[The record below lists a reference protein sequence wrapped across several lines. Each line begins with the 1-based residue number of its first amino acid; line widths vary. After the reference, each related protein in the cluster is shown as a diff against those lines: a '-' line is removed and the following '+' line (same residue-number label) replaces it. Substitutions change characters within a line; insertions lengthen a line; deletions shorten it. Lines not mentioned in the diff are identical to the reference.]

1 MALADKSITQR
12 GWIECRHSQIHV
24 FTQCTLTIVMEI
36 TSTPISARED
46 SPGSGRWMLGAL
58 LSSGSLWNACWGQEE
73 RAHWQ
78 TATLGVKTDPGTED
92 GRKNRLGAGIN
103 CFYWA
108 VELCDY
114 LPLAT
119 HVCASTN
126 THTCTH
132 MPTHTPLMRKLLDHW
147 ALTLDQVLFSQFYVR
162 LSLCLSITQQDIDVV
177 SPLFLQEMK
186 KFQMSWC
193 VLVASVVS
201 DSLQPHGL

>member
-12 GWIECRHSQIHV
+12 GWIECRHSQIRV

-58 LSSGSLWNACWGQEE
+58 LSSGSLWNACRGQEE

-103 CFYWA
+103 CFY
-108 VELCDY
+108 
-114 LPLAT
+114 
-119 HVCASTN
+119 
-126 THTCTH
+126 
-132 MPTHTPLMRKLLDHW
+132 
-147 ALTLDQVLFSQFYVR
+147 
-162 LSLCLSITQQDIDVV
+162 
-177 SPLFLQEMK
+177 
-186 KFQMSWC
+186 
-193 VLVASVVS
+193 
-201 DSLQPHGL
+201 